1 MAGKTY
7 HIIIARSAVEMV
19 SEISDRKAQ
28 KSIKK
33 AIGKL
38 ATDADKQGKPLVGPL
53 RGYRSLR
60 AYHQQYRIVY
70 KIIGATVT
78 VLVVAV
84 GIRKEGDKNDIY
96 ERISKMTGL

>member
-1 MAGKTY
+1 
-7 HIIIARSAVEMV
+7 MV

-60 AYHQQYRIVY
+60 AYHQQSR
-70 KIIGATVT
+70 
-78 VLVVAV
+78 LP
-84 GIRKEGDKNDIY
+84 
-96 ERISKMTGL
+96 

>member
-1 MAGKTY
+1 
-7 HIIIARSAVEMV
+7 MV

-53 RGYRSLR
+53 RGYRSSELITSNPV
-60 AYHQQYRIVY
+60 YHNNCI
-70 KIIGATVT
+70 ATRGCF
-78 VLVVAV
+78 L
-84 GIRKEGDKNDIY
+84 GKHPLFCL
-96 ERISKMTGL
+96 S